1 MKFSRILVGGALML
15 LSLKVSAQTID
26 SLEVTQIRKMAL
38 ELYPLQH
45 ERMTVVFAMHDSMPS
60 KDKLFLQRYD
70 SLTSDSLFVQTPA
83 FRAVAIDRALL
94 AMSKGNAMTQYA
106 SLKAAFGDV
115 QMPEGLSSYHQE
127 VSAILLEFALEA
139 SDYATAYRM
148 QNALHAGA
156 YGGWTAER
164 EALGDSLR
172 QAQKEHAQEIQQLST
187 SQKNSDKAQA
197 MTRMMLIVL
206 AAVLFIL
213 CLVVLAFM
221 LKARKQLQLMRSRSE
236 DTSEKEELVRKLE
249 AAKSELKQHLMAE
262 KKKVEPVVV
271 SPPVSTA
278 PSPAVDLSA
287 LNDEIQQGLS
297 KIKAHCEAGK
307 QGMSVPTYMS
317 IVNDTTRLSSTVMK
331 RIQSLNSDQ
340 TKS

>member
-1 MKFSRILVGGALML
+1 ML
-15 LSLKVSAQTID
+15 LSLTVSAQAID
-26 SLEVTQIRKMAL
+26 SLEVIQVRKLSL
-38 ELYPLQH
+38 ELYPLQL
-45 ERMTVVFAMHDSMPS
+45 ERLKAVFAMHDSMPS
-60 KDKLFLQRYD
+60 KDKPFLQRYD
-70 SLTSDSLFVQTPA
+70 SLTRDSLFVQTPA

-115 QMPEGLSSYHQE
+115 QMPEGLSPYHQE

-139 SDYATAYRM
+139 SDYATVYRM

-156 YGGWTAER
+156 YGDWTAER

-172 QAQKEHAQEIQQLST
+172 LAQKQHAQEIQQLSS
-187 SQKNSDKAQA
+187 SQKNSDKEQA
-197 MTRMMLIVL
+197 KTRMMLIVL
-206 AAVLFIL
+206 ASVLFIL
-213 CLVVLAFM
+213 CLVAFLFM
-221 LKARKQLQLMRSRSE
+221 LKGKKKLRLLRSRSE

-271 SPPVSTA
+271 SAPISSA
-278 PSPAVDLSA
+278 PSPVVDLSA

-317 IVNDTTRLSSTVMK
+317 IVNDTTRLSSAVMK

-340 TKS
+340 PKS